1 MKNDTKK
8 TASPGPL
15 MPSLHAADR
24 KRLEAYA
31 SAFGVPPA
39 TVAAE
44 LVRDILR
51 SLPPPPEK
59 PQTSFSDFLAGEVT
73 NARKTTAALLKAAA
87 SVDSAADRTAKVID
101 LLEPAMHRL
110 LPHG

>member
-15 MPSLHAADR
+15 NPPLHAADR

-31 SAFGVPPA
+31 SAFGIPPA

-59 PQTSFSDFLAGEVT
+59 PQTSFADFLAAEVT
-73 NARKTTAALLKAAA
+73 RARQTEAALLKAAA
-87 SVDSAADRTAKVID
+87 SADAAADRAASVID
-101 LLEPAMHRL
+101 LLEPALHRL